1 MTEVRPVGREQGKN
15 AGDAPLR
22 VVLVLDPTRTEPM
35 TRPARAGVEVKLHLA
50 ALDKITATSAFVTRA
65 DILIVEIDT
74 TKAAQFD
81 QFARLIQELDGS
93 RPVVAACR
101 TLTVAD
107 TRRLMRHGA
116 IDVLPLPIAADDF
129 EHSIEQ
135 AARFR
140 APQVATANVHE
151 GKVVSFLGAVGGI
164 GATALATQSGV
175 LWAATK
181 RVCLIDLDIQFG
193 SAALYLDM
201 KPKLNLVDLI
211 DAGERLDAEILRAVA
226 AQHSSG
232 LSVIAGPDDMMPLE
246 IMTPALAMQI
256 LSVARQCF
264 DLVIIDL
271 PSAWTSWSMTVLS
284 QSALTILVAP
294 LTVPGIHQAKRKLD
308 LMDANVLPSKI
319 VLNRVARPLFR
330 TIDLG
335 DTEKVLGRKVDYTI
349 ANDYLTVSGAI
360 DQGRTLSAVKAK
372 SRVETDLAE
381 MVSGLSAILDA
392 DNDE

>member
-1 MTEVRPVGREQGKN
+1 MTEIRPVGREQGKN
-15 AGDAPLR
+15 AEAPLR

-35 TRPARAGVEVKLHLA
+35 ARPARPGVEVKLHLA
-50 ALDKITATSAFVTRA
+50 ALERITATSAFVTRA

-74 TKAAQFD
+74 TKPSQFD
-81 QFARLIQELDGS
+81 QFARLVQELAGAL
-93 RPVVAACR
+93 PVVAACR

-107 TRRLMRHGA
+107 TRRLMRTGA
-116 IDVLPLPIAADDF
+116 IDVLPLPIAPDDF

-140 APQVATANVHE
+140 APQMVVNVNE
-151 GKVVSFLGAVGGI
+151 GKVVAFLGAVGGI
-164 GATALATQSGV
+164 GATVLATQSAV
-175 LWAATK
+175 LWAASK
-181 RVCLIDLDIQFG
+181 KVCLIDLDIQFG

-211 DAGERLDAEILRAVA
+211 DAGERLDAEILRAVT
-226 AQHSSG
+226 AQHASG
-232 LSVIAGPDDMMPLE
+232 LSVVAGPDDMMPLE
-246 IMTPALAMQI
+246 IMTPALAMHI

-264 DLVIIDL
+264 DIVIIDL

-284 QSALTILVAP
+284 QAAMTILVAP
-294 LTVPGIHQAKRKLD
+294 LTVPGIHQARRKLD
-308 LMDANVLPSKI
+308 LMDANALPSKV
-319 VLNRVARPLFR
+319 VLNRVARPMFR

-360 DQGRTLSAVKAK
+360 DQGRTLAAVKAK
-372 SRVETDLAE
+372 SRVETDLSE
-381 MVSGLSAILDA
+381 MVTGLTAILDA
-392 DNDE
+392 EPEE